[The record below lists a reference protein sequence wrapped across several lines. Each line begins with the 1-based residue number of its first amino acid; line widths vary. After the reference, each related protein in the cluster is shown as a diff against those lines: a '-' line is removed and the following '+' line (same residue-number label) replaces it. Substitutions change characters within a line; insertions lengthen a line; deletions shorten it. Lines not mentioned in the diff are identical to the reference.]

1 MHMLLTINIGNTN
14 TACGIFN
21 KDKLIKK
28 FNFATGKLTSV
39 LSKNG
44 LLALAIDNII
54 ISSVVPPA
62 TAILEKKL
70 RKIFPREIYV
80 IGKNIKVPIINKY
93 RKPQQAGSDRMV
105 NAYAGMRLFGTP
117 AIVIDFGTAI
127 TFDIISKNREFLGGM
142 IIPGLQTSIN
152 ALYKNTALL
161 PKIKL
166 SRPREFIGKDT
177 KSCILSGIVHGYS
190 GLIDNLIDKIT
201 PRIGKN
207 TKVIATGGDADFMA
221 GYCRGID
228 KAEPNLIL
236 KGLNLIFTDR
246 HK

>member
-1 MHMLLTINIGNTN
+1 MLLTINIGNTN

-21 KDKLIKK
+21 KNKLIKK
-28 FNFATGKLTSV
+28 FNFATGKLTPV
-39 LSKNG
+39 LSKSRF
-44 LLALAIDNII
+44 LALAIDNVI

-70 RKIFPREIYV
+70 RKIFPCETYV

-93 RKPQQAGSDRMV
+93 RKPRQAGSDRLV

-127 TFDIISKNREFLGGM
+127 TFDIISKSREFLGGM
-142 IIPGLQTSIN
+142 IIPGLQASIN
-152 ALYKNTALL
+152 ALHRNTALL
-161 PKIKL
+161 PRIEL
-166 SRPREFIGKDT
+166 SQPEEFIGKNT

-190 GLIDNLIDKIT
+190 GLTDNLIDKIKL
-201 PRIGKN
+201 RIGKN
-207 TKVIATGGDADFMA
+207 TKVIATGGDADFIA
-221 GYCRGID
+221 DYCRGID
-228 KAEPNLIL
+228 KVEPNLIL
-236 KGLNLIFTDR
+236 KGLNLIFMDR